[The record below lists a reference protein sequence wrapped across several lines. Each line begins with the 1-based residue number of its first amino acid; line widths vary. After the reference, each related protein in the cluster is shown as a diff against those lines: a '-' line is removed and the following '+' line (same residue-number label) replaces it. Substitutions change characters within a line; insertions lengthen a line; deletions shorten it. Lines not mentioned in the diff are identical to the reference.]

1 MTDADRAD
9 RDISMAD
16 QIADPGADPDAE
28 LAGGLD
34 RALEH
39 ERTGRLLRVLG
50 PAMAI
55 TLTAAAL
62 LVAHM
67 PLGAPT
73 APTMAAVAAAAATS
87 AILAWRGH
95 QDSAALLLVVAGILS
110 PALRSLATGHL
121 GTNGAYFGVAG
132 VVGLMLLPWRLRWWV
147 TGGTL
152 ALLLAVILRTDTAS
166 SLPVVR
172 SETLVSGA
180 LLTILTL
187 ITGLLLLRGYSR
199 MIDRALAAKR
209 VALRSAAS
217 LETLNGSLEEA
228 VAERE
233 AQLAAAIEARQA
245 VAEQLAD
252 TVIRDPLTDLL
263 NRRFLDQEL
272 ARFSQSPAAVAIL
285 DVDNFKQIN
294 DAYSYLVGDDVLK
307 GIARCLARH
316 TRPGDV
322 VVRYGGEEFAVL
334 MPSTT
339 AAGAR
344 AGVESLRAA
353 VAAHDWSAIQ
363 PDLQVTV
370 SAGVCATGEATTT
383 GEHLLSCADS
393 NVRAA
398 KSGGRDRTVVT
409 TCDPQGC
416 SPDTA
421 QAPPP
426 Q

>member
-1 MTDADRAD
+1 
-9 RDISMAD
+9 
-16 QIADPGADPDAE
+16 
-28 LAGGLD
+28 
-34 RALEH
+34 
-39 ERTGRLLRVLG
+39 
-50 PAMAI
+50 
-55 TLTAAAL
+55 
-62 LVAHM
+62 
-67 PLGAPT
+67 
-73 APTMAAVAAAAATS
+73 
-87 AILAWRGH
+87 
-95 QDSAALLLVVAGILS
+95 
-110 PALRSLATGHL
+110 
-121 GTNGAYFGVAG
+121 
-132 VVGLMLLPWRLRWWV
+132 MLLPWRLRWWV

-344 AGVESLRAA
+344 ARA
-353 VAAHDWSAIQ
+353 SNR
-363 PDLQVTV
+363 
-370 SAGVCATGEATTT
+370 CAQRSQRMTGAP
-383 GEHLLSCADS
+383 SS
-393 NVRAA
+393 P
-398 KSGGRDRTVVT
+398 
-409 TCDPQGC
+409 TCR
-416 SPDTA
+416 
-421 QAPPP
+421 
-426 Q
+426 